1 MGGARTLI
9 LVVGPNGAGKTL
21 FAGRFAAESRLE
33 FVNADLIAAERWP
46 GEEESRSYQAAA
58 VAADRRSELISTGRS
73 FIAETVFSHPSKV
86 DFVRAAL
93 DSGYTV
99 GMHAV
104 MVPETLAVSRVRTR
118 VRSGGHSVP
127 EEKIRDRYRRLWGL
141 VAEAAGMCDEAF
153 FYDNTSARNPF
164 RLVAEFDP
172 GVPVGILVWP
182 DWAPPELASLGGGVE
197 MLDGRNG

>member
-21 FAGRFAAESRLE
+21 LARRFAAESRIE

-46 GEEESRSYQAAA
+46 GEEEPHAYEAAA
-58 VAADRRSELISTGRS
+58 AAAARRFELISAGRS
-73 FIAETVFSHPSKV
+73 FVAETVFSHPSKV
-86 DFVRAAL
+86 EFVRAAL

-104 MVPETLAVSRVRTR
+104 MVPEDLAVARVGTR

-127 EEKIRDRYRRLWGL
+127 EEKIRGRCWRLWGL

-153 FYDNTSARNPF
+153 FYDNTSAHNPL
-164 RLVAEFDP
+164 RLVAELDR
-172 GVPVGILVWP
+172 GVPVGTLVWP
-182 DWAPPELASLGGGVE
+182 DWAPPELAALGGGV
-197 MLDGRNG
+197 

>member
-9 LVVGPNGAGKTL
+9 LVAGPNGAGKTL
-21 FAGRFAAESRLE
+21 FAGRFAAESCLE
-33 FVNADLIAAERWP
+33 FVNADVIAAERWP
-46 GEEESRSYQAAA
+46 GEEESYGYEAAA
-58 VAADRRSELISTGRS
+58 AAAERRSELIAAGRS
-73 FIAETVFSHPSKV
+73 FVAETVLSHPSKI

-93 DSGYTV
+93 DAGYTV

-104 MVPETLAVSRVRTR
+104 MVPEDLAVSRVRNR

-127 EEKIRDRYRRLWGL
+127 EEKIRGRCRRLWGL

-164 RLVAEFDP
+164 RLVAELDR
-172 GVPVGILVWP
+172 GVPVGVLAWP
-182 DWAPPELASLGGGVE
+182 DWVPPELAALG
-197 MLDGRNG
+197 R

>member
-1 MGGARTLI
+1 MGGARTLV

-21 FAGRFAAESRLE
+21 LAGRFAVESRFE

-46 GEEESRSYQAAA
+46 GEEESHAYEAAA
-58 VAADRRSELISTGRS
+58 AAADRRLELISIGRS

-86 DFVRAAL
+86 DLVRAAL

-104 MVPETLAVSRVRTR
+104 MVPEDLAVSRVRTR

-127 EEKIRDRYRRLWGL
+127 EEKIRGRYQRLWGL
-141 VAEAAGMCDEAF
+141 VAEAAGICDEAF

-164 RLVAEFDP
+164 RLVAELDR
-172 GVPVGILVWP
+172 GVPVGILAWP
-182 DWAPPELASLGGGVE
+182 DWAPPELLPIGS
-197 MLDGRNG
+197 